1 MKFSMTSLGLLIKI
15 QEVKIMKEQIEIR
28 IKELK
33 TELESGQKML
43 EELDIKRANLG
54 NTLLRISG
62 AIQALQ
68 EMMPQEEETTA
79 S

>member
-1 MKFSMTSLGLLIKI
+1 
-15 QEVKIMKEQIEIR
+15 MKEQIEIR

-43 EELDIKRANLG
+43 EELDVKRTSLG

-68 EMMPQEEETTA
+68 GMMPQEEETTA

>member
-1 MKFSMTSLGLLIKI
+1 
-15 QEVKIMKEQIEIR
+15 MKEQIEIR
-28 IKELK
+28 INELK

-43 EELDIKRANLG
+43 EELDVKRTSLG

-68 EMMPQEEETTA
+68 EMMPQEEEATA
-79 S
+79 SQTQAI

>member
-1 MKFSMTSLGLLIKI
+1 
-15 QEVKIMKEQIEIR
+15 MKEQIEIR

-68 EMMPQEEETTA
+68 EMMPHEEETTA